1 MLSRPRLVGDGLR
14 KALLLDLIVTIMSNR
29 SIRWLRSELPGLV
42 SEGVLDEGTADRLR
56 ERYPEPP
63 SLSGARLAVII
74 CAVFGAL
81 LVGSGVILLLAH
93 NWEHLGRPARTVIAI
108 LPLVVS
114 QVIAGWVLVRRGE
127 STAWREGSAT
137 LLTLALATAIALVDQ
152 TYHTGDDLES
162 FLWRWSLL
170 LAPVPWLLNSSSAAM
185 IFLASL
191 TWWAGAAKADRLEV
205 IWLWPV
211 ALAVVPHLVSVLR
224 EDRRGLRAANLQWAC
239 AIFLTIAAALGL
251 EWRVPGLWILV
262 YTGLFALM
270 IAVGT
275 AGRRDEE
282 RLWRRP
288 FEVVGTAGS
297 LVLWLILSFDEPW
310 RHIGWNHIHD
320 DERFHQAA
328 SLFDVVLAVGLPLA
342 AAAAVAM
349 ILDRRRHALAMLWT
363 ISVPVAAV
371 VWPLVAASERTDARW
386 VAALAFNLILF
397 GVGIATI
404 TSGVRSQKLGTVNL
418 GMVVV
423 AALVV
428 VRFFDVEIGFIAK
441 GLAFIAVGIGFL
453 AANVVMSKR
462 LRRAEGAVP

>member
-1 MLSRPRLVGDGLR
+1 
-14 KALLLDLIVTIMSNR
+14 MSNR
-29 SIRWLRSELPGLV
+29 SIRWLLTELPDLV
-42 SEGVLDEGTADRLR
+42 SDGVLDEGAADRLR

-81 LVGSGVILLLAH
+81 LIGSGVILLLAH

-114 QVIAGWVLVRRGE
+114 QAIAGWVLVRRGE

-137 LLTLALATAIALVDQ
+137 LLTLALAAAIALVDQ

-170 LAPVPWLLNSSSAAM
+170 LAPLPWLLNSSSAAV

-205 IWLWPV
+205 IWLWPL
-211 ALAVVPHLVSVLR
+211 ALAVVPHVVSVLR
-224 EDRRGLRAANLQWAC
+224 EDRRGLRAANVQWSC
-239 AIFLTIAAALGL
+239 AIFLTVAAALGL

-275 AGRRDEE
+275 AWRRDEE

-288 FEVVGTAGS
+288 FEVVGVAGS

-310 RHIGWNHIHD
+310 RHIGWNHIHN
-320 DERFHQAA
+320 DERFHQSA

-342 AAAAVAM
+342 AVAAVAV
-349 ILDRRRHALAMLWT
+349 ILDRRRHALAMIWT

-371 VWPLVAASERTDARW
+371 VWPLVAASEKTDARW
-386 VAALAFNLILF
+386 IAALAFNLILF

-404 TSGVRSQKLGTVNL
+404 TSGVRRQKLGTVNL

-453 AANVVMSKR
+453 VANVVMSKR
-462 LRRAEGAVP
+462 LQRAEGGSP

>member
-1 MLSRPRLVGDGLR
+1 L
-14 KALLLDLIVTIMSNR
+14 
-29 SIRWLRSELPGLV
+29 
-42 SEGVLDEGTADRLR
+42 
-56 ERYPEPP
+56 
-63 SLSGARLAVII
+63 SLSGSRLAII
-74 CAVFGAL
+74 VCAVFGAL
-81 LVGSGVILLLAH
+81 LIGSGVILLLAH
-93 NWEHLGRPARTVIAI
+93 NWEHLGRPARTVIAV
-108 LPLVVS
+108 LPLAVS
-114 QVIAGWVLVRRGE
+114 QVVAGWVLVRRGE

-137 LLTLALATAIALVDQ
+137 VLTLALATAIALVDQ

-170 LAPVPWLLNSSSAAM
+170 LAPLPWLLNSSSAAV

-205 IWLWPV
+205 IWLWPL
-211 ALAVVPHLVSVLR
+211 ALAVVPHVVSVLR
-224 EDRRGLRAANLQWAC
+224 EDRRGLRSANLQWSC
-239 AIFLTIAAALGL
+239 AIFLTAAAALGL

-275 AGRRDEE
+275 AWRRDEE

-310 RHIGWNHIHD
+310 RHIGWNHIHN

-342 AAAAVAM
+342 AFAVVAL
-349 ILDRRRHALAMLWT
+349 ILDRKRNAQQLLWM
-363 ISVPVAAV
+363 ISVPAVAIL
-371 VWPLVAASERTDARW
+371 WPVVAASEGSNPRW
-386 VAALAFNLILF
+386 IAALVFSLILF
-397 GVGIATI
+397 VVGIGTI
-404 TSGVRSQKLGTVNL
+404 ASGVRAESLGTVNL
-418 GMVVV
+418 GMAVV

-428 VRFFDVEIGFIAK
+428 VRFFDAEIGFIVK
-441 GLAFIAVGIGFL
+441 GLAFIAVGFGFL
-453 AANVVMSKR
+453 VANVVMSKR
-462 LRRAEGAVP
+462 LQRAQGGTQ

>member
-1 MLSRPRLVGDGLR
+1 
-14 KALLLDLIVTIMSNR
+14 MSNR
-29 SIRWLRSELPGLV
+29 SIRWLLTELPDLV
-42 SEGVLDEGTADRLR
+42 SDGVLDEGAADRLR

-81 LVGSGVILLLAH
+81 LIGSGVILLLAH

-114 QVIAGWVLVRRGE
+114 QAIAGWVLVRRGE

-137 LLTLALATAIALVDQ
+137 LLTLALAAAIALVDQ

-170 LAPVPWLLNSSSAAM
+170 LAPLPWLLNSSSAAV
-185 IFLASL
+185 IVLASL

-205 IWLWPV
+205 IWLWPL
-211 ALAVVPHLVSVLR
+211 ALAVVPHVVSVLR
-224 EDRRGLRAANLQWAC
+224 EDRRGLRAANVQWSC
-239 AIFLTIAAALGL
+239 AIFLTVAAALGL

-275 AGRRDEE
+275 AWRRDEE

-288 FEVVGTAGS
+288 FEVVGVAGS

-310 RHIGWNHIHD
+310 RHIGWNHIHN
-320 DERFHQAA
+320 DERFHQSA

-342 AAAAVAM
+342 AVAAVAV
-349 ILDRRRHALAMLWT
+349 ILDRRRHALAMIWT

-371 VWPLVAASERTDARW
+371 VWPLVAASEKTDARW
-386 VAALAFNLILF
+386 IAALAFNLILF

-404 TSGVRSQKLGTVNL
+404 TSGVRRQKLGTVNL

-453 AANVVMSKR
+453 VANVVMSKR
-462 LRRAEGAVP
+462 LQRAEGGSP

>member
-1 MLSRPRLVGDGLR
+1 
-14 KALLLDLIVTIMSNR
+14 MSNR
-29 SIRWLRSELPGLV
+29 SIRWLLTELPDLV
-42 SEGVLDEGTADRLR
+42 SDGVLDEGAADRLR

-81 LVGSGVILLLAH
+81 LIGSGVILLLAH

-114 QVIAGWVLVRRGE
+114 QAIAGWVLVRRGE

-137 LLTLALATAIALVDQ
+137 LLTLALAAAIALVDQ

-170 LAPVPWLLNSSSAAM
+170 LAPLPWLLNSSSAAV

-205 IWLWPV
+205 IWLWPL
-211 ALAVVPHLVSVLR
+211 ALAVVPHVVSVLR
-224 EDRRGLRAANLQWAC
+224 EDRRGLRAANVQWSC
-239 AIFLTIAAALGL
+239 AIFLTVAAALGL

-275 AGRRDEE
+275 AWRRDEE

-288 FEVVGTAGS
+288 FEVVGVAGS

-310 RHIGWNHIHD
+310 RHIGWNHIHN
-320 DERFHQAA
+320 DERFHQSA

-342 AAAAVAM
+342 AVAAVAV
-349 ILDRRRHALAMLWT
+349 ILDRRRHALAMIWT

-371 VWPLVAASERTDARW
+371 VWPLVAASEKTDARW
-386 VAALAFNLILF
+386 IAALAFNLILF
-397 GVGIATI
+397 GFGIATI
-404 TSGVRSQKLGTVNL
+404 TSGVRRQKLGTVNL

-453 AANVVMSKR
+453 VANVVMSKR
-462 LRRAEGAVP
+462 LQRAEGGSP

>member
-1 MLSRPRLVGDGLR
+1 
-14 KALLLDLIVTIMSNR
+14 MSNR
-29 SIRWLRSELPGLV
+29 SIRWLLTELPDLV
-42 SEGVLDEGTADRLR
+42 SDGVLDEGAADRLR

-81 LVGSGVILLLAH
+81 LIGSGVILLLAH

-114 QVIAGWVLVRRGE
+114 QAIAGWVLVRRGE

-137 LLTLALATAIALVDQ
+137 LLTLALAAAIALVDQ

-170 LAPVPWLLNSSSAAM
+170 LAPLPWLLNSSSAAV

-205 IWLWPV
+205 IWLWPL
-211 ALAVVPHLVSVLR
+211 ALAVVPHVVSVLR
-224 EDRRGLRAANLQWAC
+224 EDRRGLRAANVQWSC
-239 AIFLTIAAALGL
+239 AIFLTVAAALGL

-275 AGRRDEE
+275 AWRRDEE

-288 FEVVGTAGS
+288 FEVVGVAGS

-310 RHIGWNHIHD
+310 RHIGWNHIHN
-320 DERFHQAA
+320 DERFHQSA

-342 AAAAVAM
+342 AVASVAV
-349 ILDRRRHALAMLWT
+349 ILDRRRHALAMIWT

-371 VWPLVAASERTDARW
+371 VWPLVAASEKTDARW
-386 VAALAFNLILF
+386 IAALAFNLILF

-404 TSGVRSQKLGTVNL
+404 TSGVRRQKLGTVNL

-453 AANVVMSKR
+453 VANVVMSKR
-462 LRRAEGAVP
+462 LQRAEGGSP

>member
-1 MLSRPRLVGDGLR
+1 
-14 KALLLDLIVTIMSNR
+14 MSNR
-29 SIRWLRSELPGLV
+29 SIRWFLTELPGLV
-42 SEGVLDEGTADRLR
+42 NDGVLDEETANRLR
-56 ERYPEPP
+56 ERYPAPL
-63 SLSGARLAVII
+63 SLSGSRLAII
-74 CAVFGAL
+74 VCAVFGAL
-81 LVGSGVILLLAH
+81 LIGSGVILLLAH
-93 NWEHLGRPARTVIAI
+93 NWEHLGRPARTVIAV
-108 LPLVVS
+108 LPLAVS
-114 QVIAGWVLVRRGE
+114 QVVAGWVLVRRGE

-137 LLTLALATAIALVDQ
+137 VLTLALATAIALVDQ

-170 LAPVPWLLNSSSAAM
+170 LAPLPWLLNSSSAAV

-205 IWLWPV
+205 IWLWPL
-211 ALAVVPHLVSVLR
+211 ALAVVPHVVSVLR
-224 EDRRGLRAANLQWAC
+224 EDRRGLRSANLQWSC
-239 AIFLTIAAALGL
+239 AIFLTAAAALGL

-275 AGRRDEE
+275 AWRRDEE

-310 RHIGWNHIHD
+310 RHIGWNHIHN

-342 AAAAVAM
+342 AFAVVAL
-349 ILDRRRHALAMLWT
+349 ILDRKRNAQQLLWM
-363 ISVPVAAV
+363 ISVPAVAIL
-371 VWPLVAASERTDARW
+371 WPVVAASEGSNPRW
-386 VAALAFNLILF
+386 IAALVFSLILF
-397 GVGIATI
+397 VVGIGTI
-404 TSGVRSQKLGTVNL
+404 ASGVRAESLGTVNL
-418 GMVVV
+418 GMAVV

-428 VRFFDVEIGFIAK
+428 VRFFDAEIGFIVK
-441 GLAFIAVGIGFL
+441 GLAFIAVGFGFL
-453 AANVVMSKR
+453 VANVVMSKR
-462 LRRAEGAVP
+462 LQRAQGGTQ